1 MTFSELK
8 LLLEE
13 IDIKTDHVILG
24 GKNKNRLSVS
34 CPYAPWFHSTGDD
47 RRPSMSIWLE
57 QESFSRY
64 KCYSCHETG
73 SVWEI
78 FRDLGVLEKNTEL
91 QALALKVQKMDKPS
105 LARTF
110 ERKLEHIEEWGE
122 PEQAAEREQLVLSPA
137 ILNNFEG
144 AWGHPRSREYL
155 ESGRR
160 RADASVVSFDAETC
174 YRFDLRYDAGNNR
187 IVFPVRSRDGDL
199 VGAVGRDITGIA
211 KSRYYN
217 YFGFE
222 TGQAFAGL
230 QFFGSDYK
238 KVIVVEGFFDLLNI
252 WKWAKE
258 ENRLVVASLKA
269 ELSELQLMLLGSLDI
284 PVEIWYD
291 SDEAGERGRSKS
303 VEGGQKYGLLMKY
316 ARLPKDVDCG
326 DLKESQFSNIIQNLK
341 RRTFE
346 NVRNHYS

>member
-13 IDIKTDHVILG
+13 LDVKTDHVVLG
-24 GKNKNRLSVS
+24 GKNNNRLSVN
-34 CPYAPWFHSTGDD
+34 CPYAPWFHATGED

-57 QESFSRY
+57 QETFSKF
-64 KCYSCHETG
+64 KCYSCHEQG

-78 FRDLGVLEKNTEL
+78 FRDIGVLDKNVEM

-110 ERKLEHIEEWGE
+110 ERKLEHIEGWGE
-122 PEQAAEREQLVLSPA
+122 PEQRNKKDQLVLAST
-137 ILNNFEG
+137 ILDTFEG
-144 AWGHPRSREYL
+144 AWGHPFSREYL
-155 ESGRR
+155 EGGRKR
-160 RADASVVSFDAETC
+160 KDNTVVSFDAETC
-174 YRFDLRYDAGNNR
+174 HRFDLRYDARNAR
-187 IVFPVRSRDGDL
+187 IVFPVRSREWQL
-199 VGAVGRDITGIA
+199 VGAVGRDITNKA
-211 KSRYYN
+211 QSRYYN

-230 QFFGSDYK
+230 QFFGRDYK
-238 KVIVVEGFFDLLNI
+238 KIIVVEGFFDLLNI

-258 ENRLVVASLKA
+258 KSRLVVASLKA
-269 ELSELQLMLLGSLDI
+269 ELSEAQLHLLGSLDI

-291 SDEAGERGRSKS
+291 SDEAGERGRKKS

-316 ARLPKDVDCG
+316 ARLPEDVDCG
-326 DLKESQFSNIIQNLK
+326 DLTETQFSNIVQNLK

-346 NVRNHYS
+346 NVRINYS